1 MNELILAHGGT
12 GGFLLEAAIIAVP
25 LAIVFLLL
33 SRSASRREED
43 EDEDA

>member
-25 LAIVFLLL
+25 LAIVFFLL
-33 SRSASRREED
+33 SRSGSRREED

>member
-1 MNELILAHGGT
+1 MNELILAHGGSA
-12 GGFLLEAAIIAVP
+12 GLLLEAAIIAVP

-33 SRSASRREED
+33 SRSGSRRD

>member
-1 MNELILAHGGT
+1 MNELILAHGGA

-33 SRSASRREED
+33 SRSGSRRD